1 MSRVLPLIRM
11 RVLQPVLWSKG
22 TFLTPQHLQLQDRFI
37 ESLVQFRVDALHFR
51 PYGFQA
57 LQMDHEALAGGN
69 AGIARAEGLFPD
81 GMPFE
86 VPESDAAPPARPIAE
101 AFEPGKDTLDV
112 FLAVPEMKPGGVNV
126 SVAEKGMDTRYLAE
140 VTQVRDE
147 NTGIAE
153 RPVQVARKNL
163 RILLEGESRQGYSML
178 RAGRVRRNEA
188 GGYDYD
194 PAFVPPLL
202 EITASD
208 YVMSVARRLLEVL
221 SAKSSMLSGVR
232 RQKNQSLADFTASDI
247 ANFWLLYSANTHLP
261 LVRHLYETRRGHP
274 EELFQAMLS
283 LASVLTT
290 FSMEIQARDLP
301 QYDHDDL
308 GPRLNEL
315 EDKLHYLLN
324 TVVPSNFI
332 ALALKLVRPS
342 IYGCSLDQDK
352 YMQNTRM
359 YLAVSAEMNEG
370 ELIQR
375 APKLI
380 KACSA
385 THIEHIVRQ
394 ALPGV
399 PMLHVVAPPSAIPVK
414 LNYQYFSLSQSG
426 LAWEAIERARN
437 FAVYVPGDF
446 PSPQL
451 ELIILL
457 PG

>member
-1 MSRVLPLIRM
+1 M
-11 RVLQPVLWSKG
+11 RTLQPVLWSKG

-51 PYGFQA
+51 PYGFRA

-69 AGIARAEGLFPD
+69 AGVARAEGLFPD
-81 GMPFE
+81 GTPFDI
-86 VPESDAAPPARPIAE
+86 PASDGAPPARPIAD

-112 FLAVPEMKPGGVNV
+112 YMALPEYKPGGVNV
-126 SVAEKGMDTRYLAE
+126 SVMDSSLDTRYVAE
-140 VTQVRDE
+140 VAQVRDE

-163 RILLEGESRQGYSML
+163 KILLEGESRQGYAML
-178 RAGRVRRNEA
+178 RAARVRRTEA
-188 GGYDYD
+188 GTYEFD
-194 PAFVPPLL
+194 PAFVPPLV
-202 EITASD
+202 EISASD

-232 RQKNQSLADFTASDI
+232 RQKNQSLAEFTASDI
-247 ANFWLLYSANTHLP
+247 ANFWLLYSVNTHLP
-261 LVRHLYETRRGHP
+261 LVRHLFETRRGHP
-274 EELFQAMLS
+274 EDLYETMLS

-301 QYDHDDL
+301 AYDHDNL
-308 GPRLNEL
+308 GERLAAL
-315 EDKLHYLLN
+315 DDKLHHLLN

-332 ALALKLVRPS
+332 SLALKLVRAS
-342 IYGCSLDQDK
+342 IYGCTLDQDK
-352 YMQNTRM
+352 YLQDTRL
-359 YLAVSAEMNEG
+359 YLAVTAEMNEG
-370 ELIQR
+370 ELIQK

-380 KACSA
+380 KVCSA

-399 PMLHVVAPPSAIPVK
+399 PMTHVVAPPSAIPVK
-414 LNYQYFSLSQSG
+414 LNYQYYSLSQSG
-426 LAWEAIERARN
+426 LAWEAITRARN
-437 FAVYVPGDF
+437 FAAYVPGDF
-446 PSPQL
+446 PNPQL

-457 PG
+457 PGG